1 MTSGR
6 GAVIAIHAGAAPA
19 TSVVV
24 EQAELCRA
32 ALLEALG
39 AGRTAIETGGDAV
52 AAVRAAVMVME
63 DFELFNAGRGA
74 VLCSD
79 GSVELSAAVMR
90 SDRRAGAVA

>member
-24 EQAELCRA
+24 EQEARCRA
-32 ALLEALG
+32 ALHEALA
-39 AGRTAIETGGDAV
+39 AGRDTIEAGGDAV

-74 VLCSD
+74 VLRPAVTEERPS
-79 GSVELSAAVMR
+79 SALP
-90 SDRRAGAVA
+90 AGLAPA